1 MDSFNIAAVRP
12 CKVVVLWNPTSIE
25 RVGAVWL
32 IGDFFGIISWC
43 RLWEIRVISHCF
55 ILETKGHMVQT
66 RSMASANQETRNPPT
81 VVEWQLQTLSAAIE
95 RLTDKIKLLCYK
107 TKRWKCKL
115 SICKNIKSY
124 RMINVEVVIITIH
137 PFEIL
142 QKGTT
147 NRRED

>member
-1 MDSFNIAAVRP
+1 MSFSVLGRSGVEHVR
-12 CKVVVLWNPTSIE
+12 T
-25 RVGAVWL
+25 VWL
-32 IGDFFGIISWC
+32 TSDFFGIISWR
-43 RLWEIRVISHCF
+43 RLWKIRVISHCF
-55 ILETKGHMVQT
+55 IPETKGRIVQT
-66 RSMASANQETRNPPT
+66 QSMTSANQETGNPPT
-81 VVEWQLQTLSAAIE
+81 IVEWQLQTLSAAIE

-147 NRRED
+147 NRR